1 VIFTS
6 CTSRVTLICGET
18 KTMSNQSE
26 PFLIGIDGGGTK
38 TVALLSDLEG
48 RVLGHGLGGP
58 SNYQVV
64 GLRVTS
70 ESLHQA
76 IRAAFADANIE
87 PVPPR
92 AVCLG
97 LSGVDRPDDYA
108 AMRAWADEQ
117 MPGTQAV
124 IVNDAM
130 LVMAAGTPEGWGI
143 AMISGT
149 GSIVYGR
156 AQDGHMTRAGG
167 WGYLLGDEGSG
178 YDIGLAALRAIVR
191 ADDGRAPQT
200 ALTRMILD
208 HWSLATPQGL
218 VSQVYFGPVP
228 TQKIAALASV
238 VEVAAAT
245 GDPVAIK
252 ILREASH
259 ELALAVSAVARRL
272 EMQGP
277 IPCALAGSTV
287 VKGRIARQ
295 MFVEAAASLGLQ
307 LDPVRPVSEPAQGA
321 LRLARESLREAT

>member
-1 VIFTS
+1 MT
-6 CTSRVTLICGET
+6 
-18 KTMSNQSE
+18 NQSKS
-26 PFLIGIDGGGTK
+26 FLIGIDGGGTK
-38 TVALLSDLEG
+38 TVALLSDLDG

-64 GLRVTS
+64 GLRVAGDSINQTV
-70 ESLHQA
+70 
-76 IRAAFADANIE
+76 RAAFADANVE

-92 AVCLG
+92 AICLG

-108 AMRAWADEQ
+108 AFRAWADEQ
-117 MPGTQAV
+117 MPGTPTV

-130 LVMAAGTPEGWGI
+130 LVMAAGTPAGWGV

-156 AQDGHMTRAGG
+156 AQDGRMTRAGG

-178 YDIGLAALRAIVR
+178 YDIGLAALRAVVR

-200 ALTRMILD
+200 ALTGMILE
-208 HWSLATPQGL
+208 HWSLAAPQGL
-218 VSQVYFGPVP
+218 VSQMYFGPVP

-238 VEVAAAT
+238 VEGAAFA

-252 ILREASH
+252 ILRKAGH

-272 EMQGP
+272 ELPGP
-277 IPCALAGSTV
+277 IPCALAGSTI

-295 MFVEAAASLGLQ
+295 MFIEAAASLGLQ
-307 LDPVRPVSEPAQGA
+307 LDPVTPVSEPAQGA